1 MRYKNNREQL
11 TYSVL
16 DYDNIEKDDFICKDY
31 TSKNYRNIF
40 HGIKEL
46 DSSNYIQYIRV
57 NANSLLEE
65 ISQRYYDTPRYW
77 DLILLINFQ
86 DPIFSMV
93 YDFDLVY
100 ELSEYITNKYFSR
113 NVYDG
118 YSGFYND
125 DTKKRLFKELESK
138 LTEQNDKNRVIKI
151 IKPSRLQDFLIL
163 FKEKQLS

>member
-1 MRYKNNREQL
+1 MKYKNTNEQL
-11 TYSVL
+11 TYSL
-16 DYDNIEKDDFICKDY
+16 FGYDTIEKDNFICKDY
-31 TSKNYRNIF
+31 TSKNYKKLINYLKSIDST
-40 HGIKEL
+40 EL
-46 DSSNYIQYIRV
+46 IQYIRIE
-57 NANSLLEE
+57 ANSLIEE
-65 ISQRYYDTPRYW
+65 ISHRYYGSARYW
-77 DLILLINFQ
+77 DIILLINVQ
-86 DPIFSMV
+86 DPLFSMV